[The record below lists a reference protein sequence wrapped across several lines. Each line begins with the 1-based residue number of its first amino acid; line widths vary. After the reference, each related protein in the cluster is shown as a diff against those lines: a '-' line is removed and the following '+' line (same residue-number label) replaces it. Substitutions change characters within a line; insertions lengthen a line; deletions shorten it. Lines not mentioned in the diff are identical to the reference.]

1 MPDEKR
7 SLYTDNCLLG
17 GISGGCTGPFTC
29 EHCGF
34 NPAEAERRKRL
45 PLYLCADGLARVF
58 VARKKKP
65 RPVKELP
72 G

>member
-17 GISGGCTGPFTC
+17 GCAGAFTC
-29 EHCGF
+29 ADCGF
-34 NPAEAERRKRL
+34 NPKESERRKRL
-45 PLYLCADGLARVF
+45 PLYLCADGLTRVF